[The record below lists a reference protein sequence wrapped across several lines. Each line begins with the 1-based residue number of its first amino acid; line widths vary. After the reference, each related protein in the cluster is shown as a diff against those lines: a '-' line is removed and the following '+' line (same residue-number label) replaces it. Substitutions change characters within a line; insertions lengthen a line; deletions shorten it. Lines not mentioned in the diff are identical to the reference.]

1 MFLNSIYNY
10 DSVMMAEKIVFEKLN
25 DENFDDFFN
34 LIKKLAE
41 YEKQEPLD
49 EQIKIRLK
57 KDSLTKKPRFEA
69 YLTKLNSGY
78 IGYFIFFM
86 TYSSYLAL
94 PTLYIE
100 DIFVL
105 KEHRRKGVG
114 QKMFQF
120 CVQQAKEKGCGRMEW
135 CVYNWNK
142 PAINFYKK
150 NNATLLNKKYY
161 RLTKEQIENFPN
173 P

>member
-1 MFLNSIYNY
+1 MILISRMTEEMIY
-10 DSVMMAEKIVFEKLN
+10 EKV
-25 DENFDDFFN
+25 DDGNFDEFFY
-34 LIKKLAE
+34 LVEKLAE
-41 YEKQEPLD
+41 YEKQNPLD
-49 EQIKIRLK
+49 KQVKLRLK
-57 KDSLTKKPRFEA
+57 QDALSEKPKYEA
-69 YLTKLNSGY
+69 YLAKLNKNY

-94 PTLYIE
+94 PTLYLE

-105 KEHRRKGVG
+105 EEHRKKGIG

-135 CVYNWNK
+135 CAYNWNK

-150 NNATLLNKKYY
+150 ITATRLNKTYY
-161 RLTKEQIENFPN
+161 RLTKEQIDNF
-173 P
+173 

>member
-1 MFLNSIYNY
+1 MILS
-10 DSVMMAEKIVFEKLN
+10 MTEKIVFKRVN
-25 DENFDDFFN
+25 NKNFDVFFN
-34 LIKKLAE
+34 LVKTLAE

-49 EQIKIRLK
+49 FNIKRRLK
-57 KDSLTKKPRFEA
+57 KDALSKTPMFEA
-69 YLTKLNSGY
+69 YLTKLKSRY
-78 IGYFIFFM
+78 LGYFIFFM
-86 TYSSYLAL
+86 TYSSYQAL

-105 KEHRRKGVG
+105 EEERRKGIG
-114 QKMFQF
+114 QKIFDF
-120 CVQQAKEKGCGRMEW
+120 CVKLAKEKGCGRMEW

-161 RLTKEQIENFPN
+161 RLTKDQIEKFSNL
-173 P
+173 

>member
-1 MFLNSIYNY
+1 MIPVNR
-10 DSVMMAEKIVFEKLN
+10 MAEEIVFEKV
-25 DENFDDFFN
+25 DDGNFDEFFS
-34 LIKKLAE
+34 LVEKLAE
-41 YEKQEPLD
+41 YEKQNQLD
-49 EQIKIRLK
+49 KQVKLRLK
-57 KDSLTKKPRFEA
+57 QDALSEKPRFEA
-69 YLTKLNSGY
+69 YLTKLNNRY

-94 PTLYIE
+94 PTLYLE

-105 KEHRRKGVG
+105 EELRGKGIG

-120 CVQQAKEKGCGRMEW
+120 CIQQAKEKDCGRMEW

-150 NNATLLNKKYY
+150 NIATRLNKTYY
-161 RLTKEQIENFPN
+161 RLTREQIEDFSD
-173 P
+173 

>member
-1 MFLNSIYNY
+1 MLDGIQ
-10 DSVMMAEKIVFEKLN
+10 FEKVN
-25 DENFDDFFN
+25 SENFNEFFK
-34 LIKKLAE
+34 LVKKLAE
-41 YEKQEPLD
+41 YEKQDPLD
-49 EQIKIRLK
+49 NPVKLRLK
-57 KDSLTKKPRFEA
+57 RDAFLDKPRFEA
-69 YLTKLNSGY
+69 YLAKLDNTY

-105 KEHRRKGVG
+105 DEHRRKGVG

-120 CVQQAKEKGCGRMEW
+120 CIQQAKEKGCGRMEW

-150 NNATLLNKKYY
+150 IIAKRLNKSYY
-161 RLTKEQIENFPN
+161 RLTREQIENLSE
-173 P
+173 